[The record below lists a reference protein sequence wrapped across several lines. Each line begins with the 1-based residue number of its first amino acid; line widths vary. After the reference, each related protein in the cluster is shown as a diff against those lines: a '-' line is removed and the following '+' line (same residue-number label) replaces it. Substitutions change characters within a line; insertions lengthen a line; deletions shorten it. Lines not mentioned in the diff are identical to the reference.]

1 MIVKYYPVCLDVR
14 KKPCLVV
21 GGGAVGARK
30 VETLIDCGAQVTV
43 VSPAFTDTL
52 SRLGAEGQITLK
64 KKQYD
69 SRDMDGVFLVIGATS
84 NMALNQQVSRDADK
98 INILCNIADVP
109 DACNFILPAV
119 VRRGDLQVAI
129 STSGKSPAFA
139 KHVRRELEQQ
149 FGEEYAV
156 FLYLMGEIRRHLLA
170 EAHEPEA
177 HKVLFEKLIQGN
189 LLRLIAEKKKD
200 EINRLLKDTLG
211 ETFSLKK
218 LDIQI

>member
-1 MIVKYYPVCLDVR
+1 MKYYPVCLDVR
-14 KKPCLVV
+14 KKTCLIV
-21 GGGAVGARK
+21 GGGAVGTRK
-30 VETLIDCGAQVTV
+30 VETLIDCDAQVTV

-52 SRLGAEGQITLK
+52 LRLGAEGQITLK
-64 KKQYD
+64 QKPYD
-69 SRDMDGVFLVIGATS
+69 TTDMNGVFLVIGATS
-84 NMALNQQVSRDADK
+84 DMALNRQVSRDAEEM
-98 INILCNIADVP
+98 NILCNIADVP

-139 KHVRRELEQQ
+139 KHVRRALEQQ

-156 FLYLMGEIRRHLLA
+156 FLYLMGEIRQHLLA

-177 HKVLFEKLIQGN
+177 HKALFEQLIQGN
-189 LLRLIAEKKKD
+189 LLEMIAQKKNHD
-200 EINRLLKDTLG
+200 INRLLKDTLG
-211 ETFSLKK
+211 DAFTLDK